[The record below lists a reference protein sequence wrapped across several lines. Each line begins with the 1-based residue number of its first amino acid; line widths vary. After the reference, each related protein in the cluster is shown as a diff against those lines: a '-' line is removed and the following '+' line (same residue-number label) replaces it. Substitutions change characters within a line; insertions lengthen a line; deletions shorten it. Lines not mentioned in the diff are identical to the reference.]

1 MGRIGDSDELR
12 AAVFAFL
19 DELQRVHG
27 PYLTRAQINTFS
39 FDGQPLSLMV
49 QNGIRTPSR
58 WTDPLTITST
68 RRDEAAGGYRDEDR
82 GEGLRLYRYMRERS
96 SAAPAL
102 NRSLDHAAMSGR
114 PLVYFIE
121 VGDARY
127 EPVYPVFITGTEHHG
142 VLVSDVPA
150 TGEYADLIDLRRYER
165 RETNVRLHQ
174 REFRSRV
181 LYAYA
186 DRCCI
191 CAFRHRG
198 LLDAAHIVDDA
209 EPDGH
214 AVVTN
219 GLSLCRIHHGA
230 YDQFLLGIDTDLRIE
245 VNEEILEE
253 VDGPMLRHGLQE
265 MHGRQI
271 LTPRHQRDHPDRDR
285 LAWKYSRFRDR
296 IA

>member
-1 MGRIGDSDELR
+1 LSCARPCSR
-12 AAVFAFL
+12 SS

-27 PYLTRAQINTFS
+27 PYLTRAQINAFS

-121 VGDARY
+121 V
-127 EPVYPVFITGTEHHG
+127 
-142 VLVSDVPA
+142 
-150 TGEYADLIDLRRYER
+150 
-165 RETNVRLHQ
+165 
-174 REFRSRV
+174 
-181 LYAYA
+181 
-186 DRCCI
+186 
-191 CAFRHRG
+191 
-198 LLDAAHIVDDA
+198 
-209 EPDGH
+209 
-214 AVVTN
+214 
-219 GLSLCRIHHGA
+219 
-230 YDQFLLGIDTDLRIE
+230 
-245 VNEEILEE
+245 NEEILEE
-253 VDGPMLRHGLQE
+253 IDGPMLRHGLQE
-265 MHGRQI
+265 RHGRQI

>member
-1 MGRIGDSDELR
+1 MGWIADSDELR

-19 DELQRVHG
+19 DELQGVHG
-27 PYLTRAQINTFS
+27 PYLTRAQINAFG

-68 RRDEAAGGYRDEDR
+68 RRDEAAGGYWDKDR
-82 GEGLRLYRYMRERS
+82 SEGLRLYRYMRERS

-102 NRSLDHAAMSGR
+102 NRSLDLAAMSGR
-114 PLVYFIE
+114 PLGYFIE

-127 EPVYPVFITGTEHHG
+127 EPIYPVLITDTERHG

-150 TGEYADLIDLRRYER
+150 TGEYADLIDLPRYER

-186 DRCCI
+186 ARCCVTD
-191 CAFRHRG
+191 FRRCTVARSSRRATNGTTPTVTGWPGSTHGSAIASPDPRTG
-198 LLDAAHIVDDA
+198 QRLGEVDTPLRPPEDDAAFLRDTLLRLRGP
-209 EPDGH
+209 E
-214 AVVTN
+214 
-219 GLSLCRIHHGA
+219 GLAC
-230 YDQFLLGIDTDLRIE
+230 
-245 VNEEILEE
+245 
-253 VDGPMLRHGLQE
+253 P
-265 MHGRQI
+265 
-271 LTPRHQRDHPDRDR
+271 
-285 LAWKYSRFRDR
+285 
-296 IA
+296 